1 MRIETE
7 RLAVRGF
14 ALEDE
19 ADLHEILGDAQT
31 MRFLESP
38 YDREKTQ
45 RFLAEF
51 CIARRGAMAAQRKD
65 SGKVIGYILL
75 REEAPGVLEMGWVFH
90 RAHWGQGYAQEACRA
105 ALDAA
110 FAQRGAH
117 KVFAETIDAGRSA
130 RLMRRLGMVCE
141 GVRRCARHR
150 GNGRTCTCT
159 ESCGRRGARSGPPL
173 AEKPFRRFRG
183 CRKGPPP
190 LKSAARGVYARRNP
204 GPPEGGTGRRTAFRH
219 PARRMSLEEA
229 QLALTNRSRSAI
241 VEHSDFTRK
250 GWRRIHAELQI

>member
-31 MRFLESP
+31 MRFLEAP

-75 REEAPGVLEMGWVFH
+75 REEAPFTVYVTAQTADQAEYVVRSALERVKWLDLYGM
-90 RAHWGQGYAQEACRA
+90 CRIIC
-105 ALDAA
+105 LNPSGDPEIETIY
-110 FAQRGAH
+110 RNLIR
-117 KVFAETIDAGRSA
+117 KYPFAEI
-130 RLMRRLGMVCE
+130 
-141 GVRRCARHR
+141 
-150 GNGRTCTCT
+150 
-159 ESCGRRGARSGPPL
+159 GAL
-173 AEKPFRRFRG
+173 
-183 CRKGPPP
+183 
-190 LKSAARGVYARRNP
+190 
-204 GPPEGGTGRRTAFRH
+204 
-219 PARRMSLEEA
+219 
-229 QLALTNRSRSAI
+229 Q
-241 VEHSDFTRK
+241 TRK
-250 GWRRIHAELQI
+250 DVL

>member
-31 MRFLESP
+31 MRFLEAP

-117 KVFAETIDAGRSA
+117 KVFAETIDAGRSV

-141 GVRRCARHR
+141 GVQRAQVRAPSGDWADLHLYGILREAWCAQRASACR
-150 GNGRTCTCT
+150 ETFP
-159 ESCGRRGARSGPPL
+159 SLSG
-173 AEKPFRRFRG
+173 
-183 CRKGPPP
+183 
-190 LKSAARGVYARRNP
+190 
-204 GPPEGGTGRRTAFRH
+204 
-219 PARRMSLEEA
+219 M
-229 QLALTNRSRSAI
+229 
-241 VEHSDFTRK
+241 
-250 GWRRIHAELQI
+250 

>member
-31 MRFLESP
+31 MRFLEAP

-90 RAHWGQGYAQEACRA
+90 RAHWGQGYAQEACAGRGFCAARRAQGLCRDHRRGPVRAPYAQARHGLRGRA
-105 ALDAA
+105 A
-110 FAQRGAH
+110 
-117 KVFAETIDAGRSA
+117 
-130 RLMRRLGMVCE
+130 
-141 GVRRCARHR
+141 CA
-150 GNGRTCTCT
+150 
-159 ESCGRRGARSGPPL
+159 GARAIGGMGGPAP
-173 AEKPFRRFRG
+173 
-183 CRKGPPP
+183 
-190 LKSAARGVYARRNP
+190 VRNP
-204 GPPEGGTGRRTAFRH
+204 AGGVVRAAGLRLPRNLSVAFGDVGRAPF
-219 PARRMSLEEA
+219 L
-229 QLALTNRSRSAI
+229 
-241 VEHSDFTRK
+241 
-250 GWRRIHAELQI
+250 